1 MNTPFTP
8 GLGRLQLV
16 SPAGNLPSLRAA
28 VDAGADAVYMGLRD
42 NTNARAFGG
51 LNFDLASARE
61 GVEYAHGR
69 GAKTLLAI
77 NTYPQP
83 DSWARWTGAV
93 DNAVALGMDAVIVAD
108 AGLMAYA
115 RERHPGL
122 RLHLSVQGS
131 ATNYEA
137 INFYREHFD
146 VQRAVLPRVLSLEQ
160 VEQVVKNTP
169 VEIEVFGFG
178 SLCVMVEGRCAL
190 SSYVTGEAP
199 NLAGVCSPAKAVR
212 WEPHADGLEARL
224 GGMLIDKYGPGEH
237 AAYPTV
243 CKGRYKSGDDVYYA
257 IEEPASLNAME
268 LLPRLAAMGVAAIK
282 IEGRQRSPAYVAT
295 VTRAWRQ
302 AIDEVNRT
310 GAIAQHPEAAQ
321 ALRRV
326 AEGQTHTLGAYHRPW
341 K

>member
-1 MNTPFTP
+1 MTTVSTP
-8 GLGRLQLV
+8 GRRMQLV
-16 SPAGNLPSLRAA
+16 CPAGNLPSLRAA
-28 VDAGADAVYMGLRD
+28 VDGGADAVYMGLRD

-51 LNFDLASARE
+51 LNFDLNSARE
-61 GVEYAHGR
+61 GVQYAHAR
-69 GAKTLLAI
+69 GAKVLMAI
-77 NTYPQP
+77 NTYPQAAT
-83 DSWARWTGAV
+83 WTRWTDAI
-93 DNAVALGMDAVIVAD
+93 DTAVALGIDAVIVAD
-108 AGLMAYA
+108 PGLMAYA
-115 RERHPGL
+115 RKRHPAL

-131 ATNYEA
+131 ATNNEA
-137 INFYREHFD
+137 INLYREHFD

-160 VEQVVKNTP
+160 VEQVVRNTP

-212 WEPHADGLEARL
+212 WEPHAVGLEARL
-224 GGMLIDKYGPGEH
+224 GGMLIDKYGAREH

-243 CKGRYKSGDDVYYA
+243 CKGRFKAGDDIYYA

-268 LLPRLAAMGVAAIK
+268 LLPRLAAIGIAAIK
-282 IEGRQRSPAYVAT
+282 IEGRQRSPSYVAT
-295 VTRAWRQ
+295 VTRAWRD
-302 AIDEVNRT
+302 AIDEVHRT
-310 GAIAQHPEAAQ
+310 GTIAPHPECEH

>member
-1 MNTPFTP
+1 MNIASTSS
-8 GLGRLQLV
+8 RLMQLV
-16 SPAGNLPSLRAA
+16 CPAGNLPSLRAA

-51 LNFDLASARE
+51 LNFDERAAGE
-61 GVEYAHGR
+61 GVEYAHSR
-69 GAKTLLAI
+69 SVKVLMAI

-83 DSWARWTGAV
+83 ETWTRWTDAI
-93 DNAVALGMDAVIVAD
+93 DTAASLGIDAVIVAD
-108 AGLMAYA
+108 PGLMRYA
-115 RERHPGL
+115 RDRHPDL

-137 INFYREHFD
+137 INFYREHFG

-160 VEQVVKNTP
+160 VENVVRNTA

-190 SSYVTGEAP
+190 SSYVTGDAP

-243 CKGRYKSGDDVYYA
+243 CKGRFKCGDDVYYA

-282 IEGRQRSPAYVAT
+282 IEGRQRSPSYVAT
-295 VTRAWRQ
+295 VTRAWRE
-302 AIDEVNRT
+302 AIDEVHRSGT
-310 GAIAQHPEAAQ
+310 VGPHPESVH